1 MDQVCRECKSAR
13 LLRNTQVLAFGGFF
27 GRYPVLIQGPMVG
40 YKGPIR
46 TTVSASVCVD
56 CETCSCEPT
65 DWTSCSKPTLR
76 FREIRHSDSIFEE
89 FASHFT
95 QEIREPRGQRFIEQE
110 SHERSAGP
118 W

>member
-56 CETCSCEPT
+56 CG
-65 DWTSCSKPTLR
+65 DVQLR
-76 FREIRHSDSIFEE
+76 ANGLDKLQQAYVALQGDPALRLNL
-89 FASHFT
+89 
-95 QEIREPRGQRFIEQE
+95 
-110 SHERSAGP
+110 
-118 W
+118 